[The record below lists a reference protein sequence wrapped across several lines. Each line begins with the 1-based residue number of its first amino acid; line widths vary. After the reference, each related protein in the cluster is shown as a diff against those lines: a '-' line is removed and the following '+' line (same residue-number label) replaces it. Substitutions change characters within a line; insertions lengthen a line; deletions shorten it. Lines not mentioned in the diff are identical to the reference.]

1 MIEDEPEDDD
11 PEIEDIQSVGEFNEE
26 AFRYIVGYVQMKLK
40 KRFPQ
45 LEVPDGIEHPGGWD
59 EERGRGKL
67 TIPNQDLIEIC
78 RDLNAQFQAFHGDT
92 ISKEPEPMETLLK
105 KVLRRQEDNEV
116 YTYVCQMF
124 LKVRFFNR
132 IKFLNVQLRE
142 NESAE
147 KIRRCKQQMQ
157 HLY

>member
-1 MIEDEPEDDD
+1 MLDLNKYFYFFMQELTGDIPVIEDEPEDDD

-45 LEVPDGIEHPGGWD
+45 PEVPDGIEHPGGWD

-105 KVLRRQEDNEV
+105 KVLRRQEDNENYFYLCV
-116 YTYVCQMF
+116 PDVPQSSLF
-124 LKVRFFNR
+124 
-132 IKFLNVQLRE
+132 Q
-142 NESAE
+142 
-147 KIRRCKQQMQ
+147 
-157 HLY
+157 